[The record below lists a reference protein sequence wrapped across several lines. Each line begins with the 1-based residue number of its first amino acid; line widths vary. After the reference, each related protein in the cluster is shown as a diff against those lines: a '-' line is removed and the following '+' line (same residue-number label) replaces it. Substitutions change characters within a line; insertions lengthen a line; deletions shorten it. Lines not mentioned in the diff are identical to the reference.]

1 MTKRFIEMFSD
12 TEPRVNPTPSIEEKP
27 QRASGDSNGAE
38 PVIQHNMYLDNEKGA
53 SLTDVRPKYLS
64 GKKFVVV
71 FACVLCPVPVPL
83 PKRDKLTHLH

>member
-1 MTKRFIEMFSD
+1 MFSG

-53 SLTDVRPKYLS
+53 SLTDVGLKYLS
-64 GKKFVVV
+64 GKKFIVV
-71 FACVLCPVPVPL
+71 FAYVVFLVPVLVPSM
-83 PKRDKLTHLH
+83 KN